1 MLQSNT
7 AAFGFNLNDAIGG
20 NQPAVVS
27 GYPEGVMGGN
37 EVVNQPG
44 GGSKKKGKKRI
55 SYRGRGRRTA
65 LIRGKPKGRPRRRG
79 SSRKKMR
86 GGASCGAGL
95 ALPQPGGSTRRRRRK
110 TMRGGADAEVSGNG
124 GAAPPAT
131 GGDAPPATGGD
142 AMAGGVNIQEALNA
156 IDNILEQKGGSKK
169 KRKKRKKR
177 KGKKR
182 GGCK

>member
-110 TMRGGADAEVSGNG
+110 TMRGGNANQAEG
-124 GAAPPAT
+124 GGGISPEVAAELNNMMNVQPGGGLKRRRRRKT
-131 GGDAPPATGGD
+131 MRGGDYCTGQVPPGG
-142 AMAGGVNIQEALNA
+142 G
-156 IDNILEQKGGSKK
+156 
-169 KRKKRKKR
+169 
-177 KGKKR
+177 
-182 GGCK
+182 